1 MRGSVLGSLRAL
13 RTLDLAFTRI
23 GAGGAA
29 AVARLELLRVLNL
42 RCGRPRRL
50 ASSVA
55 ARRRRA
61 VAPEPRRLL
70 PWVPRLPADALH
82 VTSERA
88 APGAAAHERG

>member
-42 RCGRPRRL
+42 RCGRPRRQPRL
-50 ASSVA
+50 WR
-55 ARRRRA
+55 RRRRA